1 MRDHGIDFDRFFEI
15 FDPQE
20 KSKIGLKTLTQGRS
34 VRRSSRVI
42 YPSHSKFSIA
52 HTDRQFRSR
61 CPLLPVQS
69 GDSGATHRPCVMS
82 CAIAIPHNVF
92 TPDEERSK
100 RQRTLTVPKKP
111 RAVLTLTRQKF
122 QLFLPR
128 TTITASH
135 MCLLGPLGSRARFLS
150 RSKTISSL
158 GGRSPPVTHERTHR
172 VRSEREEFCSRVRS
186 RERVR
191 DGNKPILHGQPRMG
205 SCLAKRGYSTVCREG
220 SILVAMVM
228 RQRGRGGERRRR

>member
-1 MRDHGIDFDRFFEI
+1 MVSISTGFSRFLTHR
-15 FDPQE
+15 
-20 KSKIGLKTLTQGRS
+20 KNLKLALKHLPREEALEE
-34 VRRSSRVI
+34 VI

-150 RSKTISSL
+150 RSKTN
-158 GGRSPPVTHERTHR
+158 
-172 VRSEREEFCSRVRS
+172 FFSRWAEPTSHS
-186 RERVR
+186 RENSSRT
-191 DGNKPILHGQPRMG
+191 L
-205 SCLAKRGYSTVCREG
+205 
-220 SILVAMVM
+220 
-228 RQRGRGGERRRR
+228 